1 MYTPSKNNDREF
13 SNEKIRLL
21 VVDDQRMIRE
31 GLKVL
36 LQSESDFEV
45 IGTAENGKA
54 AIELLDSK
62 KADVVLIDM
71 EMPEMDGVTA
81 TRLISERFPQIK
93 VLVLSSYNNDE
104 YVTNARNAGAKGYLL
119 KGTPA
124 QEVKKTIRSIYSG
137 YDQIVP
143 GVYEEITPI
152 VPEVLDSKLAETRG
166 GALTKTTNAQT
177 GELIA
182 STAVLERPQQLG
194 AIVTAPKSRP
204 LARKFDQAIVLKQPP
219 TWSRA
224 IVWTLVLTTFGS
236 IVWAYFAKIEQ
247 VVPATGQLKPE
258 GSVKEIQ
265 APLNGVVEEVLVKEG
280 ETVQKDQLLV
290 RLDSS
295 AAKVDLSSQQSIRK
309 ETEQENQFYRTL
321 MSKSL
326 SSVAVNQ
333 SIARLNI
340 PDKIASIARQRV
352 ELLEENEVYQAV
364 LQGNT
369 NGIALNPEQLARY
382 QNLIDESGSR
392 ATTAV
397 LDISQ
402 LDKQLTQTQEQ
413 IANAKA
419 KVISGREML
428 AEIDDRNTRAVA
440 QAEEAL
446 EIDKKILAG
455 LEPIEKEGAVAQVQI
470 ESQRQRVRDR
480 NKSLI
485 EQKANGSVEAKRQR
499 QQIETDLSEMARLE
513 EEEKRLNYAIVQG
526 QSTVVNT
533 QAVSAKDIRDRISQN
548 NKSIAD
554 IDSQLNKTVLDNGKR
569 ISETD
574 SRIASAQQTLK
585 YQEIIAP
592 VKGTVFDLKATRGY
606 VPQPGPSL
614 PLMKI
619 VPVDNL
625 VAEVYVSN
633 QDIGFVKEKKDSK
646 QELPVD
652 VRIDTYNY
660 SNYGEIK
667 GQVLSIGTEALEP
680 DENYQYYRFPVKIKL
695 NAQTLK
701 IKRNDQIVDLPL
713 QSGMSVSANIKIDEN
728 RTVLSLLFDHL
739 VNNGVQAFK
748 EVR

>member
-124 QEVKKTIRSIYSG
+124 LEVKKTIRSIYSG

-143 GVYEEITPI
+143 GVYEEIIPV

-166 GALTKTTNAQT
+166 GALTKTSNAQI

-182 STAVLERPQQLG
+182 STAVLDRPQQSG

-204 LARKFDQAIVLKQPP
+204 PARKFDQAIVLKQPP

-280 ETVQKDQLLV
+280 ETVQKDQILV
-290 RLDSS
+290 KLDSS

-554 IDSQLNKTVLDNGKR
+554 IDSELNKTVLDNGKR

-606 VPQPGPSL
+606 VPQPGPSI

-701 IKRNDQIVDLPL
+701 IKRNDQIVNLPL

-728 RTVLSLLFDHL
+728 RTVMSLLFDHL
-739 VNNGVQAFK
+739 VNSGVQAFK

>member
-1 MYTPSKNNDREF
+1 MYTNGNNDREF
-13 SNEKIRLL
+13 SNEKIRIL

-45 IGTAENGKA
+45 VGTAENGKA

-81 TRLISERFPQIK
+81 TRLIAERFPQIK

-124 QEVKKTIRSIYSG
+124 LEVKKTIRSIYSG

-143 GVYEEITPI
+143 GVYEEVIPV

-166 GALTKTTNAQT
+166 GALAKTAAVQT
-177 GELIA
+177 GELMS
-182 STAVLERPQQLG
+182 STAVLDRPQQSS

-204 LARKFDQAIVLKQPP
+204 PVRKFDQAIVLKQPP

-224 IVWTLVLTTFGS
+224 IVWTLVLTTLGA
-236 IVWAYFAKIEQ
+236 IAWAYFAKIEQ

-258 GSVKEIQ
+258 GAVKEIQ

-280 ETVQKDQLLV
+280 ELVQKNQILV
-290 RLDSS
+290 KLDSS

-321 MSKSL
+321 MSQSL
-326 SSVAVNQ
+326 SSVDVNQ
-333 SIARLNI
+333 SLARLSI
-340 PDKIASIARQRV
+340 PDAIASIARQRV

-364 LQGNT
+364 LQGST
-369 NGIALNPEQLARY
+369 NGLNLNSEQLARY
-382 QNLIDESGSR
+382 RNLIDESGSR

-397 LDISQ
+397 LDIDQ
-402 LDKQLTQTQEQ
+402 LNKQLTQNQVQ

-419 KVISGREML
+419 KVISGREL
-428 AEIDDRNTRAVA
+428 LTEINDRNTKAIA

-446 EIDKKILAG
+446 AIDEKILAG

-470 ESQRQRVRDR
+470 ETQRQRVRDR
-480 NKSLI
+480 KKNLI

-499 QQIETDLSEMARLE
+499 QQIETDFSEMIRLK
-513 EEEKRLNYAIVQG
+513 EEEKRLNYAIAQA
-526 QSTVVNT
+526 QSKVVNT
-533 QAVSAKDIRDRISQN
+533 EALSGKDVRDRIAQN
-548 NKSIAD
+548 NQKIAE
-554 IDSQLNKTVLDNGKR
+554 IDSQLNKTVLDNNKR

-574 SRIASAQQTLK
+574 SRIASAKQTLK

-606 VPQPGPSL
+606 VPQPGPNI

-625 VAEVYVSN
+625 IAEVYVSN
-633 QDIGFVKEKKDSK
+633 KDIGFVKEKKQSK
-646 QELPVD
+646 EEVPVD

-660 SNYGEIK
+660 SDYGDIK
-667 GQVLSIGTEALEP
+667 GQILSIGTEALEP
-680 DENYQYYRFPVKIKL
+680 TQTYNYYRFPIKIKL

-701 IKRNDQIVDLPL
+701 ITRNGQIVELPL

-728 RTVLSLLFDHL
+728 RTVMNILLDHV
-739 VNNGVQAFK
+739 VNGGVQAFK